1 MKRISFFLA
10 MALVAIPVFVRAQD
24 AATEERLNRLTA
36 LVQDLTESRDAQ
48 AKRIAELTRA
58 VEALQQQLNKPNAN
72 YATAEDVKHLADK
85 LQEVD
90 RTRREDDEKILQG
103 VEKAVKTLGSRPSPP
118 AAPSVSSGTSD
129 KGFEYVV
136 QQGDTLSVIVA
147 AYRDKNIKVTVEQI
161 LKANPGL
168 VPEKMRLGQKI
179 FIPAPQ

>member
-10 MALVAIPVFVRAQD
+10 AALTVAPAFVRAQD

-36 LVQDLTESRDAQ
+36 LIQDLAESRDAQ
-48 AKRIAELTRA
+48 KKRIDELTRA
-58 VEALQQQLNKPNAN
+58 VEAMQQQLNKPNAN
-72 YATAEDVKHLADK
+72 YATAEDLKHLADK

-118 AAPSVSSGTSD
+118 AAPTATPTSD
-129 KGFEYVV
+129 KGFWYVV

-168 VPEKMRLGQKI
+168 VPEKMRPGQKI